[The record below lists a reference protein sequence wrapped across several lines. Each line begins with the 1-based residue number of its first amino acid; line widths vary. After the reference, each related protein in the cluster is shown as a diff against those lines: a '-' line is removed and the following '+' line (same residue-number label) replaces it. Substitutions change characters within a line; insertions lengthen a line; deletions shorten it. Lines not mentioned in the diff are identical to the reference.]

1 MPKNIAV
8 YEKPEELL
16 DAMLKKEF
24 MTNKDRTGNERQNRL
39 REARTKWLVENAYG
53 LSPEGLIGALMRGE
67 GVLSWKSVPTQRRAD
82 SSKRGRSA
90 RRRVRKSKVS
100 APA

>member
-1 MPKNIAV
+1 
-8 YEKPEELL
+8 
-16 DAMLKKEF
+16 
-24 MTNKDRTGNERQNRL
+24 MTNKDKTGNERQSRL
-39 REARTKWLVENAYG
+39 REARTKWLTENAYG

-67 GVLSWKSVPTQRRAD
+67 CSLTWKSVPTKRGAD
-82 SSKRGRSA
+82 SLKRWRVA